1 VDRPLSL
8 ESPMRATFSYRLLLV
23 GFIALVL
30 AGCGRERQSP
40 GTAEGKRVILLINGA
55 DPFWDAMLA
64 GMQDA
69 QRDFDLKAAGLRVV
83 RDVNDGTPKGQVDRL
98 RQYANQSDIAAVAVS
113 VTDSKNSAIAA
124 AMKDCQAAGI
134 QVITIDSDVDRQ
146 TGRDAR
152 FAYLGTDNV
161 VGGQELGKA
170 AAGLRPQGGK
180 YATFVGLKGAANAIE
195 RIGGFATGA
204 GENFT
209 QVENLGDDMDRS
221 VALKNVKD
229 ALDRNPQLDVLVG
242 IWAYNAHAIV
252 DVVTQRGIRDKT
264 TVVVFDAA
272 PNAIADMDAGNI
284 DAMVVQNP
292 YEMGYQGTRLMKA
305 LVLDDHQAIHELLP
319 AYDHQRKK
327 FSEPDGDILTTGLRV
342 VYPDEGSPLRKEMFF
357 EATEFLPLSQ
367 FKKWLSEHNLTGS

>member
-1 VDRPLSL
+1 
-8 ESPMRATFSYRLLLV
+8 MRNIVLDAWFMAGLVLV
-23 GFIALVL
+23 GL
-30 AGCGRERQSP
+30 AGCGPTS
-40 GTAEGKRVILLINGA
+40 TASAPSGARRVILLINGA

-64 GMQDA
+64 GMKDA
-69 QRDFDLKAAGLRVV
+69 EKDFSLSAAGLRVV

-113 VTDSKNSAIAA
+113 VTDSKNIAIAN
-124 AMKDCQAAGI
+124 AMKECQRAGI
-134 QVITIDSDVDRQ
+134 KVITIDSDVDRP

-170 AAGLRPQGGK
+170 AKGIRPQGGK

-195 RIGGFATGA
+195 RIGGFAEGA
-204 GENFT
+204 GEKFT
-209 QVENLGDDMDRS
+209 QVENLGDEMDRS
-221 VALKNVKD
+221 VALKNVRD
-229 ALDRNPQLDVLVG
+229 ALDRNPDLDVLVG

-252 DVVTQRGIRDKT
+252 DVVAQRGIRART

-272 PNAIADMDAGNI
+272 PNAIADMEQGNI

-305 LVLDDHQAIHELLP
+305 LVADDHQAIHEMFP
-319 AYDHQRKK
+319 AYDPQARK
-327 FSEPDGDILTTGLRV
+327 FTSPEGDIMTTGLRV
-342 VYPDEGSPLRKEMFF
+342 VHPDSGSSLSKEMF
-357 EATEFLPLSQ
+357 APTTEFLSLGQ
-367 FKKWLSEHNLTGS
+367 FKKWLSEHNLSGS